1 MSQTIKLT
9 VEGGSN
15 IPLALEEVRV
25 SYIERPA
32 YTGAYTITPTQ
43 DTQVLPVNAK
53 RMTGDITI
61 NPIPSNYGRIT
72 WNGSVLTVS

>member
-1 MSQTIKLT
+1 MSQVIKLT

-15 IPLALEEVRV
+15 ISLSLEEIRV

-61 NPIPSNYGRIT
+61 NPIPSNYGLIT